1 MQRKPKYI
9 RIVNLNKNKISVN
22 LLCVCIIAL
31 ISITVLF
38 GLGVFTQGF
47 VEGMSETREPI
58 AHDDYLFLTAS
69 FTPASM
75 AETPDSIMAADGHRL
90 PIFTGKGSVG
100 VPIERIQDFPLILLA
115 ACGLLTLVIFIF
127 LLVQFVKLIVNFNR
141 GRIFEVRN
149 CRYLSRI
156 GVSMLVMAVLS
167 MFVSY
172 GNSQM
177 IIDAAGGLK
186 NYSTVNWW
194 ALLPSSDFIVGLLAL
209 LFAQI
214 WKRGISIKNE
224 NELTV

>member
-9 RIVNLNKNKISVN
+9 RIVNLSKNKISVN
-22 LLCVCIIAL
+22 LLCICIIAL

-47 VEGMSETREPI
+47 MEGIRESREPI

-69 FTPASM
+69 LSPTTM
-75 AETPDSIMAADGHRL
+75 TETPDSIMAADGHEL
-90 PIFTGKGSVG
+90 PVFCSKGSVG
-100 VPIERIQDFPLILLA
+100 VPIEKVQDFPLMLLA
-115 ACGLLTLVIFIF
+115 LCGFLTLGIFIF
-127 LLVQFVKLIVNFNR
+127 LLVQFIKLIVNFNR

-156 GVSMLVMAVLS
+156 GVSMLILAVLS

-172 GNSQM
+172 GNSRM
-177 IIDAAGGLK
+177 IIGAAGGLR
-186 NYSTVNWW
+186 NYSSVNWW
-194 ALLPSSDFIVGLLAL
+194 DLLPSSDFLVGLLAL

-214 WKRGISIKNE
+214 WKRGIAIKNE